1 MEEIVNL
8 ISTDASSSKISDE
21 IKNVLFAKASERINS
36 LRPVVAQ
43 TMFFDKTETETG
55 EE

>member
-8 ISTDASSSKISDE
+8 IATDSSASQVSDV
-21 IKNVLFAKASERINS
+21 IKNALFAKASERIES
-36 LRPVVAQ
+36 LRPVVANI
-43 TMFFDKTETETG
+43 MFDQDEPDTG